1 MAAKKATATDE
12 VYNPENFIF
21 VEVTF
26 FEELLGTANSN
37 PNIHEEFISSK
48 APDAMSKAEEVEAL
62 GVDEVVK
69 KEMTVF
75 PKENSVPFM
84 WAYQWKGY
92 FKDNAGALKRIPGT
106 ISHDNKDVRAYKKI
120 IDKNIT
126 VFPRKI
132 FIDTHGQPLGNC
144 QRPLRG
150 QTAQGE
156 ITALANSETIPA
168 GSTVKFRVDTQTKGF
183 EKWIRELL
191 AFGKNSGTGQWRNSG
206 KGRFTVRYLDSLEDE

>member
-1 MAAKKATATDE
+1 MAKTEE
-12 VYNPENFIF
+12 VYIPENNIY
-21 VEVTF
+21 VEITF
-26 FEELLGTANSN
+26 FEELLGTANSD
-37 PNIHEEFISSK
+37 PNVHEEFIAKK
-48 APDAMSKAEEVEAL
+48 APDAPKREEEVEAL
-62 GVDEVVK
+62 GIDEVVK
-69 KEMTVF
+69 KEMTIF
-75 PKENSVPFM
+75 PKENSRPFM
-84 WAYQWKGY
+84 WDYQWKGY

-132 FIDTHGQPLGNC
+132 FIDTHGQPLSNC

-168 GSTVKFRVDTQTKGF
+168 GSTVRFGVDTQTKGF
-183 EKWIRELL
+183 EKWIKELL
-191 AFGKNSGTGQWRNSG
+191 AFGKKSGTGQWRNSG
-206 KGRFTVRYLDSLEDE
+206 KGRFTVRYLDSLDEEEGGNQ